1 MEAKKETHWYAF
13 YVRMHH
19 EKKTAEKLEMLKVVH
34 FLPIQEVIRQWSD
47 RKKKIK
53 QVVIPMLIFICTD
66 EKGRIELLQN
76 LPSLTGC
83 LIDPATRRPAII
95 RNEEMEK
102 FKFMLDFS
110 DETIRF
116 QSEPLAPG
124 EKVEVIKGSLKGLQ
138 GELVELEDH
147 SQVMIRIEHLGYATV
162 EIPVGYVKNYRKE
175 QQDKKRREIAT
186 YNFPPFFYWK
196 NTSSRRVLFS
206 SSISVNLSLQGSKS
220 PGISNVSS
228 GEYPNV
234 LSA

>member
-1 MEAKKETHWYAF
+1 MEEKIERHWYAF
-13 YVRMHH
+13 YARMHH

-83 LIDPATRRPAII
+83 LIDPATRRPVII

-162 EIPVGYVKNYRKE
+162 EIPVGYVKK
-175 QQDKKRREIAT
+175 
-186 YNFPPFFYWK
+186 
-196 NTSSRRVLFS
+196 L
-206 SSISVNLSLQGSKS
+206 
-220 PGISNVSS
+220 
-228 GEYPNV
+228 
-234 LSA
+234 

>member
-19 EKKTAEKLEMLKVVH
+19 EKKTVEKLEMLKVVH

-162 EIPVGYVKNYRKE
+162 EIPVGYVKK
-175 QQDKKRREIAT
+175 
-186 YNFPPFFYWK
+186 
-196 NTSSRRVLFS
+196 L
-206 SSISVNLSLQGSKS
+206 
-220 PGISNVSS
+220 
-228 GEYPNV
+228 
-234 LSA
+234 

>member
-1 MEAKKETHWYAF
+1 MEARKETHWYAF

-19 EKKTAEKLEMLKVVH
+19 EKKTAEKLEILKVVH

-138 GELVELEDH
+138 GELVELEEH

-162 EIPVGYVKNYRKE
+162 EVPVGYVKK
-175 QQDKKRREIAT
+175 
-186 YNFPPFFYWK
+186 
-196 NTSSRRVLFS
+196 L
-206 SSISVNLSLQGSKS
+206 
-220 PGISNVSS
+220 
-228 GEYPNV
+228 
-234 LSA
+234 